1 MPNLL
6 VTALNAG
13 ELSPYMDARTDVEK
27 YRTGC
32 RRLEN
37 MIVLPYGG
45 VYRRAGTEYLGE
57 AKLGNKRCRLIGFNF
72 SVTTRFVLELGDQ
85 YLRVWG
91 NDGPVLSG
99 GSPLELASPYLE
111 AELREIQYV
120 QVNDIMYLAHANHA
134 PRKLTR
140 VANNNWT
147 LTTVKWEYPPILDQ
161 NITPVTIAASA
172 ATGSTTLTA
181 SDSTFLA
188 GHVGSQWAI
197 QWPRSSGNVNATI
210 NGNKASAV
218 LDILGTWTITTVGT
232 WQAKIQLLRI
242 PRKRIDDSGPYDTAA
257 TITRAN
263 FSSITGVAATD
274 IITATGHTFVNG
286 DPVVFESLTGGA
298 GIRMATQIYYV
309 IDAATNT
316 FQISETVGGAAVNF
330 TTNITAGTVAAAN
343 AVVTQTA
350 HGYTN
355 GDEIVVQSSVGEPIG
370 SQSVRTV
377 SVIDANSYRFL
388 SASERTTITNVTGS
402 DATDIFTATNHRF
415 NNRDAVVFESK
426 TGGTGLTALTTI
438 YYIINANGN
447 SFQLSATVGGKDPV
461 NFTSDVTAATIGRV
475 VCGPVYSASDVNISN
490 LKGAEVVR
498 EFVSED
504 TPRNFAGTGTED
516 ERVGL
521 IIRVTNF
528 SEGNVSRVFLEST
541 DFNSGGTVTI
551 NTVASGTSA
560 GATVEK
566 WLGSTITATEQW
578 SEAAFS
584 AVRGYPRA
592 VAIHE
597 QRLCFAGTTHQPNT
611 VWCSRVDDFENFQ
624 LASSADGAL
633 QFTVASSEGNRI
645 AWMFSQKRLMIGT
658 SGDEWTIGGSD
669 SSRPFSSTNI
679 QAQRQSGYGSKTIR
693 AILLND
699 VLLFLQRR
707 GRKVRELTYNFERDG
722 WVAPDLTVLS
732 EHITEGEIAE
742 MAFQQQPDAILWAVK
757 GDGKLIGMSYERD
770 QNVVAWHRHSTDG
783 SFESV
788 ATVYGLSGSDDEV
801 WFAVQRT
808 IGGVSKRYIER
819 FKADN
824 RANFESETKTDWW
837 YLDCAKRYSGASTA
851 TVTGLS
857 HLEGKTAG
865 ILADGA
871 AQVSAT
877 VTSGEVTLAKPAT
890 KVLVG
895 LPFTST
901 VLPMKFD
908 FELRDGPTRGR
919 RKRINRATVSLYR
932 SLGGEVSTDGTEW
945 YWIYPRDFDDPMDAS
960 PPPFSGDA
968 EVVVGGDYSF
978 DGDFY
983 LRQTLPYPLTVRA
996 LVIKL
1001 DAFGD

>member
-13 ELSPYMDARTDVEK
+13 ELSPYMDARSDVEK

-32 RRLEN
+32 RTLEN

-45 VYRRAGTEYLGE
+45 VYRRAGTQFLGE
-57 AKLGNKRCRLIGFNF
+57 AKLANQRCRLIGFNF
-72 SVTTRFVLELGDQ
+72 STTTRFVLEFGHQ
-85 YLRVWG
+85 YIRVWG
-91 NDGPVLSG
+91 NDSPVLSG
-99 GSPLELASPYLE
+99 GVPFEVASPYLE

-120 QVNDIMYLAHANHA
+120 QINDIMYLAHANHA

-140 VANNNWT
+140 VADDNWT
-147 LTTVKWEYPPILDQ
+147 LAVVKWDYPPVLEQ
-161 NITPVTIAASA
+161 NITPVTIASSA
-172 ATGSTTLTA
+172 ATGATTLTA
-181 SDSTFLA
+181 SASTFQS

-197 QWPRSSGNVNATI
+197 QWPRTSGSINETI
-210 NGNKASAV
+210 DGNKTSTAT
-218 LDILGTWTITTVGT
+218 LDIQGRWTLTTVGT
-232 WQAKIQLLRI
+232 WLGTIRLLRI
-242 PRKRIDDSGPYDTAA
+242 PRKEMDED
-257 TITRAN
+257 
-263 FSSITGVAATD
+263 
-274 IITATGHTFVNG
+274 
-286 DPVVFESLTGGA
+286 GGA
-298 GIRMATQIYYV
+298 G
-309 IDAATNT
+309 
-316 FQISETVGGAAVNF
+316 
-330 TTNITAGTVAAAN
+330 
-343 AVVTQTA
+343 
-350 HGYTN
+350 
-355 GDEIVVQSSVGEPIG
+355 
-370 SQSVRTV
+370 
-377 SVIDANSYRFL
+377 
-388 SASERTTITNVTGS
+388 
-402 DATDIFTATNHRF
+402 FTA
-415 NNRDAVVFESK
+415 
-426 TGGTGLTALTTI
+426 
-438 YYIINANGN
+438 Y
-447 SFQLSATVGGKDPV
+447 
-461 NFTSDVTAATIGRV
+461 
-475 VCGPVYSASDVNISN
+475 
-490 LKGAEVVR
+490 EVVR
-498 EFVSED
+498 EFNSL
-504 TPRNFAGTGTED
+504 TTARNFTATSTED
-516 ERVGL
+516 DRVGL
-521 IIRVTNF
+521 KLQILNY
-528 SEGNVSRVFLEST
+528 VSSTSARVFLEST

-551 NTVASGTSA
+551 NSVASGTSA
-560 GATVEK
+560 GATVDK
-566 WLGSTITATEQW
+566 WLGGTITATTQW
-578 SEAAFS
+578 YEAAYS
-584 AVRGYPRA
+584 DVRGYPRA

-597 QRLCFAGTTHQPNT
+597 QRLCFAGSAHQPNT

-624 LASSADGAL
+624 LGVSADAAL

-658 SGDEWTIGGSD
+658 SGDEWTIGGAD
-669 SSRPFSSTNI
+669 SGAPFSATNI
-679 QAQRQSGYGSKTIR
+679 QAQRQSAYGSKTIR

-699 VLLFLQRR
+699 VLLFVQRR

-722 WVAPDLTVLS
+722 WVAPDLTVLA

-757 GDGKLIGMSYERD
+757 GDGKLVGMSYERD

-788 ATVYGLSGSDDEV
+788 ATVYGLAGNDDEV
-801 WFAVQRT
+801 WFSVQRT

-824 RANFESETKTDWW
+824 RANFEAEAKNDWW
-837 YLDCAKRYSGASTA
+837 YLDCATRYSGASTA
-851 TVTGLS
+851 TVTGLA
-857 HLEGKTAG
+857 HLNGKTAG

-877 VTSGEVTLAKPAT
+877 VASGQVVLAEAAT

-908 FELRDGPTRGR
+908 YELRDGSTRGR

-932 SLGGEVSTDGTEW
+932 SLGGEVSTDGTD
-945 YWIYPRDFDDPMDAS
+945 YYFLYPRDFDDPMDAS

-983 LRQTLPYPLTVRA
+983 LRQTQPYPLTVRA

>member
-1 MPNLL
+1 L

-85 YLRVWG
+85 YIRVWG
-91 NDGPVLSG
+91 NNGPVLSG
-99 GSPLELASPYLE
+99 GSPLEIVSPYLE

-140 VANNNWT
+140 VADDNWT
-147 LTTVKWEYPPILDQ
+147 LTTVQWDYPPVLDQ
-161 NITPVTIAASA
+161 NITPVTIASSA

-181 SDSTFLA
+181 SAATFLA

-197 QWPRSSGNVNATI
+197 QWPRSSGALNE
-210 NGNKASAV
+210 AV
-218 LDILGTWTITTVGT
+218 DAVKISESTLDLQGTWTLTTVGT
-232 WQAKIQLLRI
+232 WIGTIRLLRI
-242 PRKRIDDSGPYDTAA
+242 PTKKMNASGGVDLTALA
-257 TITRAN
+257 RSTT
-263 FSSITGVAATD
+263 
-274 IITATGHTFVNG
+274 TAT
-286 DPVVFESLTGGA
+286 
-298 GIRMATQIYYV
+298 ATRV
-309 IDAATNT
+309 
-316 FQISETVGGAAVNF
+316 
-330 TTNITAGTVAAAN
+330 
-343 AVVTQTA
+343 A
-350 HGYTN
+350 HGYKT
-355 GDEIVVQSSVGEPIG
+355 GDTIFLPSSVAAPFAGTYTI
-370 SQSVRTV
+370 TV
-377 SVIDANSYRFL
+377 TSADAYTFTVANSG
-388 SASERTTITNVTGS
+388 AAT
-402 DATDIFTATNHRF
+402 ATDA
-415 NNRDAVVFESK
+415 
-426 TGGTGLTALTTI
+426 
-438 YYIINANGN
+438 
-447 SFQLSATVGGKDPV
+447 PV
-461 NFTSDVTAATIGRV
+461 QNVSDM
-475 VCGPVYSASDVNISN
+475 
-490 LKGAEVVR
+490 EVVR
-498 EFVSED
+498 EFTSL
-504 TPRNFAGTGTED
+504 TTARNFTSTGTED
-516 ERVGL
+516 DRVGL
-521 IIRVTNF
+521 KIQ
-528 SEGNVSRVFLEST
+528 VSAYTSNTSARVFLEST

-560 GATVEK
+560 GATVDK
-566 WLGSTITATEQW
+566 WLGSTITATTQW

-624 LASSADGAL
+624 LGSASDGAL

-658 SGDEWTIGGSD
+658 SGDEWTIGGAD
-669 SSRPFSSTNI
+669 SSSPFSSTNI

-783 SFESV
+783 DFESV
-788 ATVYGLSGSDDEV
+788 ATVYGLAGADDEV

-824 RANFESETKTDWW
+824 RANFESESKPDWW

-877 VTSGEVTLAKPAT
+877 VASGQVTLAKAAT

-919 RKRINRATVSLYR
+919 RKRINRATVSLYH
-932 SLGGEVSTDGTEW
+932 SLGGEVSTNGTEW

>member
-57 AKLGNKRCRLIGFNF
+57 AKHADKRCRLIGFNF
-72 SVTTRFVLELGDQ
+72 SVTTRFVLEFGDQ
-85 YLRVWG
+85 YIRVWG
-91 NDGPVLSG
+91 NNGPVLSG
-99 GSPLELASPYLE
+99 GSPLEIVSPYLE

-140 VANNNWT
+140 VADDNWT
-147 LTTVKWEYPPILDQ
+147 LTTVQWDYPPVLDQ

-181 SDSTFLA
+181 SASTFQS

-197 QWPRSSGNVNATI
+197 QWPRSSGALNE
-210 NGNKASAV
+210 AV
-218 LDILGTWTITTVGT
+218 DAVKISESTLDLQGTWTLTTVGT
-232 WQAKIQLLRI
+232 WIGTIRLLRI
-242 PRKRIDDSGPYDTAA
+242 PTKKMNASGGVDLTALA
-257 TITRAN
+257 RSTT
-263 FSSITGVAATD
+263 
-274 IITATGHTFVNG
+274 TATATRVAHGYKTG
-286 DPVVFESLTGGA
+286 DTIFLPS
-298 GIRMATQIYYV
+298 
-309 IDAATNT
+309 
-316 FQISETVGGAAVNF
+316 
-330 TTNITAGTVAAAN
+330 TVAAPFAGTYTIT
-343 AVVTQTA
+343 VTSA
-350 HGYTN
+350 DAYTF
-355 GDEIVVQSSVGEPIG
+355 
-370 SQSVRTV
+370 TV
-377 SVIDANSYRFL
+377 ANSG
-388 SASERTTITNVTGS
+388 AAT
-402 DATDIFTATNHRF
+402 ATDA
-415 NNRDAVVFESK
+415 
-426 TGGTGLTALTTI
+426 
-438 YYIINANGN
+438 
-447 SFQLSATVGGKDPV
+447 PV
-461 NFTSDVTAATIGRV
+461 QNVSDM
-475 VCGPVYSASDVNISN
+475 
-490 LKGAEVVR
+490 EVVR
-498 EFVSED
+498 EFTSL
-504 TPRNFAGTGTED
+504 TTARNFTATGTED
-516 ERVGL
+516 DRVGL
-521 IIRVTNF
+521 KIQ
-528 SEGNVSRVFLEST
+528 VSAYTSNTSARVFLEST

-551 NTVASGTSA
+551 NSVASGTSA
-560 GATVEK
+560 GATVDK
-566 WLGSTITATEQW
+566 WLGSTITATTQW

-624 LASSADGAL
+624 LGSAADGAL

-658 SGDEWTIGGSD
+658 SGDEWTIGGAD
-669 SSRPFSSTNI
+669 SSSPFSSTNI

-783 SFESV
+783 DFESV

-801 WFAVQRT
+801 WFSVKRT
-808 IGGVSKRYIER
+808 IGGTPKRYIER

-824 RANFESETKTDWW
+824 RANFESESKPDWW

-877 VTSGEVTLAKPAT
+877 VASGQVALAKAAT

-968 EVVVGGDYSF
+968 EVVVGGGYSF